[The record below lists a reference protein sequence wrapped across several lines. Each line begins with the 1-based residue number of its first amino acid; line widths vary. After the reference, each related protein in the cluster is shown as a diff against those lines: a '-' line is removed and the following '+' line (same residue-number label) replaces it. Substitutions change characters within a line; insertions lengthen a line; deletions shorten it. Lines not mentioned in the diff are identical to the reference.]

1 MRRINVVA
9 GIRSVFD
16 RENFFQLFNL
26 EEDFLID
33 TARLDAAYL
42 RLYDILNKQLL
53 ETSNDVEKE
62 FLSSYL
68 AMLNE
73 GYDVLK
79 DDMKRAEHLI
89 LQNDTSIPIPSQ
101 AFISSVFDSS
111 EEDIEG
117 MKLDIRTAM
126 VSAFKKRDFEN
137 AALEY
142 AKLKVLSK
150 LN

>member
-26 EEDFLID
+26 EENFLID
-33 TARLDAAYL
+33 TAKLDAAYL
-42 RLYDILNKQLL
+42 RLYDVLNKQLL
-53 ETSNDVEKE
+53 ETSNDIEKE
-62 FLSSYL
+62 FLNSYL

-137 AALEY
+137 AALAY